1 MGRFDHYFS
10 TAKGFDPYDY
20 QKRLACGECGK
31 RRQDEWLRDSRA
43 CESML
48 IDIPTGMGKTA
59 AAVLAWLWNRVSK
72 QRDDWPRRLV
82 YCLPMR
88 TLVEQTSWNIKQW
101 LENLNLKSKVNVH
114 ILMGGVDDGEWDIY
128 PERNA
133 ILVGTQDMLLS
144 RALNRGYGM
153 SRYRWPM
160 HFGLLNNDCL
170 WVMDEV
176 QLMGPGLGSAC
187 QLEAFRTSNRSP
199 HNGFGS
205 TPESRS
211 ATWYMSATTNSDH
224 LRTREWRS
232 VPRPKNFF
240 FGLTDVEKSLSEGPI
255 HDRRSGVK
263 RLELRRDLDFCDKE
277 RGLDKVIPD
286 ILKRHEEMVNELEQ
300 SPPEP
305 KLPRRTII
313 ICNTVDRA
321 IRVHAELGRQKPDNC
336 DLILLHSRFRP
347 PERQTHF
354 ERLDKLDW
362 SRFPHGQIVVA
373 TQVIEAGVDFSSAA
387 LWSEVAPLA
396 SLAQRLGR
404 LNRAG
409 EFKKSTWTPLAVIV
423 GVGVQSE
430 IGPENTQAK
439 EKREKENTRRCLPY
453 DLASCETTWDS
464 LKKLKGNAS
473 PVTLDRIKSDIA
485 ESIPRCAYSL
495 QRHELLDFFDTDA
508 NLSLGFTDVS
518 PFVRGLDQD
527 TDIHVLWR
535 EDWPEHPGKPEFFP
549 DYQRDELCSVPIGKA
564 KEARQQ
570 ILNQGWLWR
579 GKESGWISIR
589 ESGLAPGMIILLPVS
604 AGGYDNDTGW
614 TGKPKNKE
622 HGSYYEESESPP
634 DEDLLSCLSHGWR
647 SIADHTSEVGEEM
660 DSLQKELPN
669 HIEEATKAF
678 TDAVLW
684 HDVGKS
690 HPKWQ
695 EAVVDALNKASI
707 DYKSKPQPF
716 AKFSLSASP
725 KLRNGDGSSLRFSS
739 KELKLEIKKL
749 RGLFKPRLT
758 HEVPSA
764 LAFRQSEQKRHGAY
778 RPIASLLA
786 EYLIMSHHGRVRKV
800 LRDEIPRFPK
810 DAKDENTV
818 RGVADGDKLPAVAI
832 NGRKIEGVSI
842 STDCRRMGR
851 DRNGHESYTRNVLR
865 LLDIYGPFRLA
876 FFEVLFR
883 TADARASK
891 KAGQKQNN

>member
-1 MGRFDHYFS
+1 MGGFDHYFRAA
-10 TAKGFDPYDY
+10 TGFPDPHDY
-20 QKRLACGECGK
+20 QKRLACGERG
-31 RRQDEWLRDSRA
+31 RRREDEWLRDNSA
-43 CESML
+43 CKSML

-59 AAVLAWLWNRVSK
+59 AVVLAWLWNRVSK
-72 QRDDWPRRLV
+72 QRNDWPRRLV

-88 TLVEQTSWNIKQW
+88 TLVEQTYQSVDQW
-101 LENLNLKSKVNVH
+101 LRNLDQKESVKAHV
-114 ILMGGVDDGEWDIY
+114 LMGGEYTGDWDIH
-128 PERNA
+128 PERDA

-176 QLMGPGLGSAC
+176 QLMGPGLGTAC
-187 QLEAFRTSNRSP
+187 QLEAFRTSSKSSHKGFCSTPDNRS
-199 HNGFGS
+199 
-205 TPESRS
+205 E
-211 ATWYMSATTNSDH
+211 TWYMSATTNADH

-232 VPRPKNFF
+232 VPRPKNFSF
-240 FGLTDVEKSLSEGPI
+240 SLTDEEKTLPNGPI
-255 HDRRSGVK
+255 HDRRFAVK
-263 RLELRRDLDFCDKE
+263 KLKLRRGLDFGDKE
-277 RGLDKVIPD
+277 RGPDKVITC
-286 ILKRHEEMVNELEQ
+286 ILKRHEEMVNELAQ
-300 SPPEP
+300 SPTET

-321 IRVHAELGRQKPDNC
+321 IGVHTKLRGQKPDKC

-347 PERQTHF
+347 PERWTHF
-354 ERLDKLDW
+354 ERLDKLDL
-362 SRFPHGQIVVA
+362 SKFPNGQIVVA
-373 TQVIEAGVDFSSAA
+373 TQVIEAGVDLSSAM

-396 SLAQRLGR
+396 SLTQRLGR

-409 EFKKSTWTPLAVIV
+409 EFNDSTWTPLAFIV

-430 IGPENTQAK
+430 IGPENKQAK

-453 DLASCETTWDS
+453 DLASCESTWDS
-464 LKKLKGNAS
+464 LEKLKGNAS
-473 PVTLDRIKSDIA
+473 PFTLVRIKDDIA
-485 ESIPRCAYSL
+485 ESIPRCPYSL

-518 PFVRGLDQD
+518 PFVRGIDAD

-564 KEARQQ
+564 KEARRF
-570 ILNQGWLWR
+570 ILNKGWLWR

-604 AGGYDNDTGW
+604 AGGYDNHTGW

-622 HGSYYEESESPP
+622 HGSHYEQREFPP

-647 SIADHTSEVGEEM
+647 SIADHTSEVAEEM
-660 DSLQKELPN
+660 DSLLKKLPN
-669 HIEEATKAF
+669 HIENVKAF
-678 TDAVLW
+678 THAVPW

-695 EAVVDALNKASI
+695 EAVAEALNKARI
-707 DYKSKPQPF
+707 DCRSKPQPF
-716 AKFSLSASP
+716 AKFSLSESP
-725 KLRNGDGSSLRFSS
+725 KLRNEDGSLLSG
-739 KELKLEIKKL
+739 KELNREVKKL
-749 RGLFKPRLT
+749 RRLFKPKLT

-764 LAFRQSEQKRHGAY
+764 LAFRQSEQKRHGAD

-800 LRDEIPRFPK
+800 LRDEIPRLPK
-810 DAKDENTV
+810 DVKDENTV
-818 RGVADGDKLPAVAI
+818 RGVANGDKLPATAI
-832 NGRKIEGVSI
+832 NGRKIEGVFI

-851 DRNGHESYTRNVLR
+851 DRNGHESYTRGVLR

-876 FFEVLFR
+876 FFETLFR
-883 TADARASK
+883 TADVRASK
-891 KAGQKQNN
+891 KASQEQND